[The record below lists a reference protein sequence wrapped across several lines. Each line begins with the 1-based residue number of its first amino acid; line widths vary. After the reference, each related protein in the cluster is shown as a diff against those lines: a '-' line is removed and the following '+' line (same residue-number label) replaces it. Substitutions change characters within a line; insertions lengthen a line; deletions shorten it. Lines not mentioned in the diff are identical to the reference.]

1 MTRSLNI
8 VVAGKSGA
16 GKSSLLNYIADKELF
31 KTGIGSPVTQD
42 YFNLHKHSHPT
53 KDVIYNLYDTKG
65 IEPNTIKEFEE
76 NVIGK
81 IDEFS
86 NSEDFFEHIHTL
98 YYCIASSSKRIETFE
113 INFIKNISKKVDV
126 VIVLTKSD
134 LVSEDDKTEFKEV
147 LKNEVGAS
155 ENQIDTQIRVIEV
168 CSVEITTRK
177 GTSFPYGKESVL
189 NHSLL
194 GLWDVFAKHIS
205 QKIYD
210 VVYRT
215 SIRTTFNIKNIN
227 VTNEIEKNKKTVFL
241 ENWKKTSQNSDPFNN
256 FTFYDTISL
265 DRLNSLKRQKLS
277 SFDKSIIK
285 EYFEASLRIY
295 TQIPTLIYYLEEF
308 KTLVKTEIKN
318 IIDFYSEI
326 TLNNIFIPVPLQLSN
341 RIIDEFIIFLNE
353 MLGMFNN
360 IYEDEDIDF
369 ELLGKS
375 MSFFEMLFFLLDKD
389 NSSDWW
395 SHFLWGTE
403 KIEFN
408 GSLEHYIEFC
418 SEVNNEILKLLNK
431 YENIFQAELISYGK
445 LIISPLKDNEGEKI
459 FADEVRFAFEGGN
472 IIDTSAKRFLDR
484 VRFKNNISEERA
496 NEIIDQIK
504 YEMNIS

>member
-134 LVSEDDKTEFKEV
+134 LVSEDDNTEFKEV

-168 CSVEITTRK
+168 CSVQITTRK

-210 VVYRT
+210 VVYKT
-215 SIRTTFNIKNIN
+215 SIRTTFNVNNISVSKEFEN
-227 VTNEIEKNKKTVFL
+227 IKKTIFL
-241 ENWKKTSQNSDPFNN
+241 ENWKEDSIIEDPFNN
-256 FTFYDTISL
+256 FIFFDAISSE
-265 DRLNSLKRQKLS
+265 RLESLKRTDLS
-277 SFDKSIIK
+277 SFDKSVMK
-285 EYFEASLRIY
+285 EFLNSSLRIY
-295 TQIPTLIYYLEEF
+295 NQIPTLICYLEEL
-308 KTLVKTEIKN
+308 KVLAKNEIKT
-318 IIDFYSEI
+318 IIEFYSQL
-326 TLNNIFIPVPLQLSN
+326 TLNSISIPVPLQLSN
-341 RIIDEFIIFLNE
+341 RKIDELKQFFNE
-353 MLGMFNN
+353 DMF
-360 IYEDEDIDF
+360 DEWKSLVK
-369 ELLGKS
+369 LLL
-375 MSFFEMLFFLLDKD
+375 EVLHKD

-395 SHFLWGTE
+395 SSFLLDTQ
-403 KIEFN
+403 KVEFN
-408 GSLEHYIEFC
+408 FCFNEYIEFC
-418 SEVNNEILKLLNK
+418 SFIHEKIMKLLNEHK
-431 YENIFQAELISYGK
+431 NIFQTELISYGK